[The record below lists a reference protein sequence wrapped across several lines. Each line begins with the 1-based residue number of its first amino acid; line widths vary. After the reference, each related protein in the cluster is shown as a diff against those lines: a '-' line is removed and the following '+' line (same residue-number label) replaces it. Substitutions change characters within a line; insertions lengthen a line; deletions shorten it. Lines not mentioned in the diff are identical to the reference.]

1 MIDIRRIGV
10 RPVPEHRRL
19 EHGFWNAAVPTRC
32 VVPLYQ
38 HAGSA
43 IQPTV
48 SVGDTVREGMVI
60 ADSDNRLSVPIHAP
74 IPGRVA
80 TIGTTRLSDGTT
92 SPAIGITLAGEFD
105 RLGRRPEPVAWRE
118 KTSAEILDAIR
129 AGGVVCGPRSPV
141 PAHLYLRPRRGRKEV
156 VLLLDVAEMEPYMTA
171 DLELLVSATDEVM
184 TGLAIAARALG
195 TEDVR
200 TVVGRGF
207 ARGRRAIRRHGD
219 GGSIPIVS
227 VPHRYPV
234 NDPVLLKRRLFAME
248 RRAEEHTELVVISP
262 STAYAVHEAV
272 VYGKPQ
278 IERVV
283 AVGGGAVRRPAH
295 VRVRIGTAIAEVLE
309 ECGGLTEA
317 PSQIIAGGTI
327 TGRVVANVNMPVV
340 KNTAAILALRADE
353 VHAGREEPCVGCGAC
368 TRACP
373 VALDPILLHDLVLSG
388 RVGESRANGLDQ
400 CLECGLCAHVCPS
413 RIPLVET
420 LRAGKTGS
428 SGRSSA

>member
-1 MIDIRRIGV
+1 MIDIRRIGI

-32 VVPLYQ
+32 VVPLHQ
-38 HAGSA
+38 HAGST
-43 IQPTV
+43 IRPTV
-48 SVGDTVREGMVI
+48 NVGDTVREGMVI
-60 ADSDNRLSVPIHAP
+60 ADGDGRLSVPVHAP

-80 TIGTTRLSDGTT
+80 TIGTTQLADGTR
-92 SPAIGITLAGEFD
+92 SPAIGVTLAGEFD

-118 KTSAEILDAIR
+118 KSSAELLDAIR
-129 AGGVVCGPRSPV
+129 SGGVVCGPRSPV
-141 PAHLYLRPRRGRKEV
+141 PAHLHLRPRRGRKEV
-156 VLLLDVAEMEPYMTA
+156 VLILDLAEMEPYMTA

-184 TGLAIAARALG
+184 TGLAIASRALG

-200 TVVGRGF
+200 IAAGRGYT
-207 ARGRRAIRRHGD
+207 RVRRAVRRHIE
-219 GGSIPIVS
+219 GGSMPIVT

-234 NDPVLLKRRLFAME
+234 NDPVLLKRRLFALE
-248 RRAEEHTELVVISP
+248 RRAEEYTELVVISA
-262 STAYAVHEAV
+262 STAYAIHEAV

-309 ECGGLTEA
+309 ECGGLTEK
-317 PSQIIAGGTI
+317 PDRIILGGTI
-327 TGRVVANVNMPVV
+327 TGRIVTNVNMPVV
-340 KNTAAILALRADE
+340 KTTAAILALRPEE
-353 VHAGREEPCVGCGAC
+353 VRAAREEPCIGCGAC
-368 TRACP
+368 SRACP
-373 VALDPILLHDLVLSG
+373 VSLDPVLLHDLILSG
-388 RVGESRANGLDQ
+388 RTGEARAHGLDR

-420 LRAGKTGS
+420 LRAGKTGANR
-428 SGRSSA
+428 RSSA